1 MELVSPLVDH
11 TCYFRHAP
19 VRLCACAPARRCKHV
34 WLCMRLRGCELLQR
48 SFSHEKIV
56 NTNRAAAPAEWHQL
70 LSA

>member
-19 VRLCACAPARRCKHV
+19 VRRCKHV

-56 NTNRAAAPAEWHQL
+56 NTNRAAAPAEWRQL